1 MCNYTEKDLKGKS
14 VTDLKNLCKELE
26 IEVPAKALK
35 NDIINIILAN
45 NKEEEKVVT
54 VEEEIAKEA
63 EKEVK
68 EEAAAAEPEQKKK
81 GGFIVPKKAAGF
93 KPIEI
98 GEKATKEVKEEP
110 KKDNK
115 DNKPEIIR
123 EGFLEINS
131 QEGYGFIRAT
141 YDGFSDKDAY
151 VHQSKIKQY
160 QLRKGDYVV
169 AKCKTLQEGKSVSVT
184 EVVTIN
190 GKNANEVGKRPMFDD
205 LIPIYPD
212 ERLRLELPNKPR
224 EFAIRL
230 IDLVSPIGKGQRG
243 IIVSPPKAGKTTL
256 LKLIANSI
264 TINYPNVKLFV
275 LLIDERPEEV
285 TDMQRSINGEVVYS
299 TFDELPEHHTRV
311 ADVLLERAKRLVE
324 MGNDVVILLDSITR
338 LARAYNT
345 VVPTSGRT
353 LSGGVDPTALHPPK
367 RFFGSARN
375 IENGGSLTIIA
386 TALIETGSRMDDVI
400 FEEFKGTGNMEIHLD
415 RRLSERRIFPAID
428 IAKSG
433 TRKEELLMTSSELSA
448 VWGMRKMLTS
458 GDTAES
464 TETLINMVT
473 KTQTNKDFID
483 NLNKNL
489 DTFVKDGFT
498 FRKSNGNI

>member
-26 IEVPAKALK
+26 IDIPAKALK
-35 NDIINIILAN
+35 NDIINIIIAN
-45 NKEEEKVVT
+45 NKPEEVVISK
-54 VEEEIAKEA
+54 EQEIA
-63 EKEVK
+63 
-68 EEAAAAEPEQKKK
+68 EEAAKELKVEEPVVEKSEPKKNK
-81 GGFIVPKKAAGF
+81 GFIVPKKAEGF

-98 GEKATKEVKEEP
+98 GEKQKDTKEEP
-110 KKDNK
+110 KKESKDK

-123 EGFLEINS
+123 EGFLEINT

-160 QLRKGDYVV
+160 QLRKGDYIV

-190 GKNANEVGKRPMFDD
+190 GKNASEVGKRPMFDE

-264 TINYPNVKLFV
+264 TINYPKVKLFV

-324 MGNDVVILLDSITR
+324 MGEDVVILLDSITR

-400 FEEFKGTGNMEIHLD
+400 FEEFKGTGNMELQLD
-415 RRLSERRIFPAID
+415 RMLSNKRIFPAVNI
-428 IAKSG
+428 IASS
-433 TRKEELLMTSSELSA
+433 TRRDDLLHDKMTLDRMWILRKYLSDMTPIEAMTELKKRLE
-448 VWGMRKMLTS
+448 
-458 GDTAES
+458 D
-464 TETLINMVT
+464 T
-473 KTQTNKDFID
+473 KTNEEFLISM
-483 NLNKNL
+483 N
-489 DTFVKDGFT
+489 
-498 FRKSNGNI
+498 S